1 MRLLHLPGAREP
13 ALARRRRLR
22 AERRTLVIAVAA
34 LLTSGAVAVTE
45 VGRVWR
51 RGSAPLPI
59 EAVGEPDSEA
69 AARLAAAGAE
79 AFGQTVEVAVR
90 GYQEG
95 SRREN
100 ALLNLLGSF
109 TIAWAIIRLST
120 HTIRRRGRFGPFGDL
135 VVGRHHIHHFVPGI
149 AIAFVSGGAS
159 VVGRSAELDRWL
171 AVPFGT
177 GVALTLD
184 ESALLL
190 KLDDVYWTEEGIVS
204 VQISLA
210 VVSMLSALALALRV
224 LRRGERAVLEDAS

>member
-1 MRLLHLPGAREP
+1 VRLPHLTGAREP

-22 AERRTLVIAVAA
+22 AERRTLVIAAAA

-51 RGSAPLPI
+51 RGSAPLPT

-79 AFGQTVEVAVR
+79 ALGQTVEVAVR

-95 SRREN
+95 SPREN

-109 TIAWAIIRLST
+109 TLAWAIIRLST

-149 AIAFVSGGAS
+149 AIAFLSGGAS

-224 LRRGERAVLEDAS
+224 LRRGERVVLEPA